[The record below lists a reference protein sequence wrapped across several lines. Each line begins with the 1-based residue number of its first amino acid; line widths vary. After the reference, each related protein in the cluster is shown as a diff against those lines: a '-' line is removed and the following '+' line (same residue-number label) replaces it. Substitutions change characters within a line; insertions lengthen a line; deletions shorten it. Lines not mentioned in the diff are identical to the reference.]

1 VYDRAARRRAAGS
14 EAGRR
19 RGHSSAKERIVRRLA
34 TALTPITTIRGAR
47 RAAFAATIAAGLLT
61 GCIGLWRGD
70 YYAGRSSGGLDACV
84 PFNFDVSIEEA
95 GRIMGLAATTY
106 PWGTASWDVTGQVT
120 GLDIVLETRAQDPRV
135 SQPVVRWRGKRHAI
149 SLEVTEEQAAA
160 GCPAPRTATLNR
172 K

>member
-1 VYDRAARRRAAGS
+1 
-14 EAGRR
+14 
-19 RGHSSAKERIVRRLA
+19 VRRLPNV
-34 TALTPITTIRGAR
+34 LTPIVAIRVAR
-47 RAAFAATIAAGLLT
+47 RAALAATLATLLA

-70 YYAGRSSGGLDACV
+70 YYAGRSSGGLDACM

-106 PWGTASWDVTGQVT
+106 PWGTASWDVVGQVT

-135 SQPVVRWRGKRHAI
+135 SQPLVRWKGKRHAI
-149 SLEVTEEQAAA
+149 SLEVTEQEVSP

>member
-1 VYDRAARRRAAGS
+1 MEEQAVTQPPGRGNPIPSIRAAWRAAI
-14 EAGRR
+14 A
-19 RGHSSAKERIVRRLA
+19 VPL
-34 TALTPITTIRGAR
+34 TAA
-47 RAAFAATIAAGLLT
+47 LLT

-70 YYAGRSSGGLDACV
+70 YYVGRSSGGLDACV

-106 PWGTASWDVTGQVT
+106 PWGTASWDVVGQVT
-120 GLDIVLETRAQDPRV
+120 DWNIALETKTQDPRV
-135 SQPVVRWRGKRHAI
+135 SPQVVRWTGKRNAI
-149 SLEVTEEQAAA
+149 SLDVTEAASAA

>member
-1 VYDRAARRRAAGS
+1 MTAA
-14 EAGRR
+14 
-19 RGHSSAKERIVRRLA
+19 
-34 TALTPITTIRGAR
+34 
-47 RAAFAATIAAGLLT
+47 LLT

-70 YYAGRSSGGLDACV
+70 YYAGRSSGGLGACV

-106 PWGTASWDVTGQVT
+106 DWGTASWDVVGQVT
-120 GLDIVLETRAQDPRV
+120 GLDIVLETKTQDPRV
-135 SQPVVRWRGKRHAI
+135 SPQVVRWKGQRRAI
-149 SLEVTEEQAAA
+149 SLEVTEEGSV

>member
-1 VYDRAARRRAAGS
+1 MEEQTVTQPPGPGNPILSIRAAWRAAI
-14 EAGRR
+14 A
-19 RGHSSAKERIVRRLA
+19 VPL
-34 TALTPITTIRGAR
+34 TAA
-47 RAAFAATIAAGLLT
+47 LLT

-106 PWGTASWDVTGQVT
+106 PWGTASWDVVGQVT
-120 GLDIVLETRAQDPRV
+120 DWNIALETKTQDPRV
-135 SQPVVRWRGKRHAI
+135 SPQVVRWTGKRNAI
-149 SLEVTEEQAAA
+149 SLDVTEAVSAP
-160 GCPAPRTATLNR
+160 GCPAPRTATLSR

>member
-1 VYDRAARRRAAGS
+1 MRQSPGSRNPIRAIRAAG
-14 EAGRR
+14 
-19 RGHSSAKERIVRRLA
+19 
-34 TALTPITTIRGAR
+34 
-47 RAAFAATIAAGLLT
+47 RAAIAVPLTAALLT

-70 YYAGRSSGGLDACV
+70 YYAGRSSGGPDACV

-106 PWGTASWDVTGQVT
+106 PWGTASWDVVGQVT
-120 GLDIVLETRAQDPRV
+120 DWNIVLETKTQDPRV
-135 SQPVVRWRGKRHAI
+135 SPQVVRWTGKRNAI
-149 SLEVTEEQAAA
+149 SLDVAEEASAA